1 MLEEARPDPWA
12 SCSLLCGL
20 APLGG
25 LSNIPLQSSLLTEAL
40 LLSPVLSES
49 LRELILRKKMEER
62 GVQSRII
69 LFIKIKRI

>member
-12 SCSLLCGL
+12 SCSL
-20 APLGG
+20 LGG

-49 LRELILRKKMEER
+49 LRELILRKKIE
-62 GVQSRII
+62 
-69 LFIKIKRI
+69 KRE

>member
-25 LSNIPLQSSLLTEAL
+25 LSNIPLQLSLLTEAL

-62 GVQSRII
+62 EYSQQLYYLS
-69 LFIKIKRI
+69 K

>member
-20 APLGG
+20 APLLG
-25 LSNIPLQSSLLTEAL
+25 LSNIPLQLSLLTEAL

-62 GVQSRII
+62 EYSQQLYYLS
-69 LFIKIKRI
+69 K